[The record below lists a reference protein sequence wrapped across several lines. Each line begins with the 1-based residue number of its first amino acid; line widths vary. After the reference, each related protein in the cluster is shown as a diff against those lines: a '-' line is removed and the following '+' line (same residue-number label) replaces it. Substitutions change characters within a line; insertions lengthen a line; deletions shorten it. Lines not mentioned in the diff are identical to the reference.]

1 MTHKLTVLQMF
12 VEMVGAKNEVTDLG
26 NSKALASCWTKC
38 ISYLLIDIDKYWSDL
53 WASDF
58 ELNQDL
64 HLPEENKYIGKA
76 PEREWI
82 LLVMYL
88 RG

>member
-1 MTHKLTVLQMF
+1 MF
-12 VEMVGAKNEVTDLG
+12 
-26 NSKALASCWTKC
+26 
-38 ISYLLIDIDKYWSDL
+38 LIDIDKYWSDL

-76 PEREWI
+76 PEHAWNLPPLI
-82 LLVMYL
+82 YL
-88 RG
+88 RIFCGLETIFNFHLNINLVLQVKKYGRSVQLNFVY